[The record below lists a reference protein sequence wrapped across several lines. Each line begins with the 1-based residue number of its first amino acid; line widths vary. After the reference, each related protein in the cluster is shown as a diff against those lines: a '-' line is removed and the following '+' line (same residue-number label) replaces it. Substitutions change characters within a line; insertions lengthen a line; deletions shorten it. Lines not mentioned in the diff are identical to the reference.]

1 MLLLA
6 GTLFTLA
13 FVIYKKILYPL
24 FFSPLAKIPSAHPLA
39 SVSSLWIQW
48 KRLTNKE
55 FDAVVSGF
63 RQKGPYIRLAP
74 KEVAVNTMECGV
86 KNIYGIGNDNFDKA
100 PWYNFFQNHGFRNT
114 FCALGSE
121 HALYRRRI
129 SGVYSKSFLQSSPH
143 IRAILD
149 AVIQQRILPI
159 LARTAEKEEPI
170 DILALNLAY
179 GLDFVSAFIFGLPRG
194 VRFLENTASRED
206 WLDLYDQTH
215 PSKNMFWLTEHPV
228 LSQMA
233 SLFGI
238 PLIPRN
244 FLKAK
249 RELEN
254 WAMKRIKLSED
265 VLSNNP
271 TDETISPGHMP
282 LLYHALK
289 TGIELEQGE
298 KRNGRFEPNNIQR
311 HELASEC
318 LDHLVAT
325 RDTFGITFSY
335 VILNLS
341 RNLEI
346 QEQLRQ
352 ELLSIS
358 QPFRYHNEKRTEL
371 PTPQTL
377 EALPFLNAVIKESLR
392 LRNTAPT
399 LNPRITPTGRKV
411 TIGPCDNVPA
421 GTRVG
426 AFAWCLHRNE
436 EGYPNPRT
444 WDPMRW
450 IVDSS
455 DPKAGARERWWWA
468 FGSGSR
474 QCLGQNLAFE
484 LMRFAVTAIY
494 TNFRTSIIDDSAF
507 AGDET
512 FVTGDGSEQLILK
525 VERVET

>member
-179 GLDFVSAFIFGLPRG
+179 GLGLCFCIHFW
-194 VRFLENTASRED
+194 VAS
-206 WLDLYDQTH
+206 W
-215 PSKNMFWLTEHPV
+215 V
-228 LSQMA
+228 A

-238 PLIPRN
+238 PART
-244 FLKAK
+244 KAK
-249 RELEN
+249 EKLE
-254 WAMKRIKLSED
+254 
-265 VLSNNP
+265 
-271 TDETISPGHMP
+271 
-282 LLYHALK
+282 
-289 TGIELEQGE
+289 
-298 KRNGRFEPNNIQR
+298 
-311 HELASEC
+311 
-318 LDHLVAT
+318 VAT

-436 EGYPNPRT
+436 KGYPNPRT

-455 DPKAGARERWWWA
+455 DPKAGARERWCDA
-468 FGSGSR
+468 F
-474 QCLGQNLAFE
+474 CCYCH
-484 LMRFAVTAIY
+484 Y

-525 VERVET
+525 IERVET

>member
-100 PWYNFFQNHGFRNT
+100 PWYNFFQNHG
-114 FCALGSE
+114 
-121 HALYRRRI
+121 RRI

-228 LSQMA
+228 LSQVA

-318 LDHLVAT
+318 LDHL
-325 RDTFGITFSY
+325 GITFSY

-525 VERVET
+525 IERVET